1 MKLGEDDFKAF
12 QTQRGIQ
19 SFEPF
24 ESKAGEKF
32 TKTYD
37 KLEVVL
43 LTGGQATVTS
53 STMPSKKIQLEPG
66 VIAYFPKGLE
76 AHWNVAADVSA
87 SRKVYQALS
96 SIETR

>member
-1 MKLGEDDFKAF
+1 MKLGEDDLKAF
-12 QTQRGIQ
+12 QTQRGIE

-32 TKTYD
+32 TKMYD
-37 KLEVVL
+37 KLEIVL
-43 LTGGQATVTS
+43 LTEGQATVTS
-53 STMPSKKIQLEPG
+53 TTMPSKKIQLEPG

>member
-12 QTQRGIQ
+12 QTQRGIE
-19 SFEPF
+19 SFEPVF
-24 ESKAGEKF
+24 RKAGEKF
-32 TKTYD
+32 TKMYD
-37 KLEVVL
+37 KLEIVL
-43 LTGGQATVTS
+43 LTEGQATVTS

>member
-12 QTQRGIQ
+12 QTQRGIE

-32 TKTYD
+32 TKMYD
-37 KLEVVL
+37 KLEIVL
-43 LTGGQATVTS
+43 LTEGQATVTS
-53 STMPSKKIQLEPG
+53 TTMPSKKIQLEPG